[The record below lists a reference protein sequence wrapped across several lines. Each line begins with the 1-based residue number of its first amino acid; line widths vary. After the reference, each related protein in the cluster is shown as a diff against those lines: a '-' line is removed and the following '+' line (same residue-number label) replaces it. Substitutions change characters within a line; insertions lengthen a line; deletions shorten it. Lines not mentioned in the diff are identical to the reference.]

1 MWSSWLRSG
10 SLALAVEGVVRG
22 FRRRRRKEEEAE
34 ATLIKSSDPH
44 LAVGN

>member
-1 MWSSWLRSG
+1 MRSG

-34 ATLIKSSDPH
+34 AEATLIKSSDPH

>member
-1 MWSSWLRSG
+1 MRSG

-22 FRRRRRKEEEAE
+22 FRRRRRKEAE